1 MGNEVISKSK
11 LYPKL
16 KETGESARSISKY
29 TITLSQYIEILM
41 EEKQISK
48 KRLAIDSNMSEKMVQ
63 RIRNEANYAPSL
75 QAVVAICMGL
85 KTSLPESCLLIDLA
99 GHRIRP
105 YVYEEAIY
113 LSLLLDGS
121 AHRIEDVNECLNAL
135 NCKLLGS
142 I

>member
-1 MGNEVISKSK
+1 MSSKVISKSK

-29 TITLSQYIEILM
+29 TTTLPQYIEILM
-41 EEKQISK
+41 EEKKISK
-48 KRLAIDSNMSEKMVQ
+48 KRLVIDSNLSEKMVQ
-63 RIRNEANYAPSL
+63 RIRNEANFVPSL

-85 KTSLPESCLLIDLA
+85 KATLPEACLLIDLA

-113 LSLLLDGS
+113 MSILLDS
-121 AHRIEDVNECLNAL
+121 ASHRIEDVNECLKSL
-135 NCKLLGS
+135 NCKPLGTM
-142 I
+142 

>member
-105 YVYEEAIY
+105 YVYDIFGITSGNPLY
-113 LSLLLDGS
+113 FHLSDIVYFHGQ
-121 AHRIEDVNECLNAL
+121 
-135 NCKLLGS
+135 
-142 I
+142 